1 MHEIAAK
8 QTGQRFFQ
16 QRLGGFQQLLA
27 VGLGKPL
34 LGLQVMQPLQAR
46 AALSKRCANMANLR
60 GNVVT
65 LVCPP
70 AGRLTKKEPIHYLKR
85 KLTVSC

>member
-8 QTGQRFFQ
+8 QAGQCFFQ

-34 LGLQVMQPLQAR
+34 LGLQVMQPLQA
-46 AALSKRCANMANLR
+46 CGTVETLR
-60 GNVVT
+60 
-65 LVCPP
+65 
-70 AGRLTKKEPIHYLKR
+70 
-85 KLTVSC
+85 